1 MRLRFLLSAILAA
14 ACFAAPAV
22 DATALK
28 QKAAARLERLA
39 EKMMP
44 KKDLDEMLGFFGP
57 VTKKYMPAFQQFNA
71 EYLAGTNKLATVK
84 KYLPKA
90 NSALNEAK
98 AMKVPAKYEL
108 FKQYRHFG
116 HLDIIRPEVEK
127 WAKST
132 GPLSGCS
139 PLPVKGRAS

>member
-98 AMKVPAKYEL
+98 AMKVPAKYEAKKAEYL
-108 FKQYRHFG
+108 AKVETFVSILNLSARFG
-116 HLDIIRPEVEK
+116 E
-127 WAKST
+127 
-132 GPLSGCS
+132 
-139 PLPVKGRAS
+139 